1 VSEKMKDRPLRGGRP
16 DLTEWVAYLRE
27 IGVREM
33 RVPDLRLATRS
44 AAAMERV
51 PESDGSSRPRVPQP
65 GPAARPAKTG
75 ATSVPAPAPRLA
87 LDDGFEAPPPRDP
100 AKRLGEIRREI
111 GDCTRCKLHEARAN
125 VVFGAGDARARLMFV
140 GEGPGADE
148 DAQGEPFVG
157 RAGKK
162 LDQMIAS
169 IGLRREEVYIANV
182 VKCRPPRNRE
192 PERDEVATCSPFL
205 TAQIEAIRPR
215 VIVTLGAP
223 AARTLLNTKIGI
235 TKLRGSW
242 HSFRGIPVMPT
253 FHPAYLLRA
262 YTHENRS
269 RVYEDLKAARARMDE
284 ES

>member
-1 VSEKMKDRPLRGGRP
+1 M
-16 DLTEWVAYLRE
+16 
-27 IGVREM
+27 
-33 RVPDLRLATRS
+33 
-44 AAAMERV
+44 
-51 PESDGSSRPRVPQP
+51 
-65 GPAARPAKTG
+65 
-75 ATSVPAPAPRLA
+75 
-87 LDDGFEAPPPRDP
+87 
-100 AKRLGEIRREI
+100 
-111 GDCTRCKLHEARAN
+111 
-125 VVFGAGDARARLMFV
+125 MFV

-169 IGLRREEVYIANV
+169 IGLRREDVYIANI

-192 PERDEVATCSPFL
+192 PERDEVATCAPFL
-205 TAQIEAIRPR
+205 YAQIEAIRPR

-235 TKLRGSW
+235 TRLRGNW
-242 HSFRGIPVMPT
+242 HAFRGIPVMPT

-269 RVYEDLKAARARMDE
+269 RVYEDLKAARARMDQG
-284 ES
+284 S